1 MNTVLV
7 DIANKNVAICIAT
20 LKLLLFFYPGDIVK
34 FCILSH
40 NTYVT
45 CVQYHKTI
53 QCELSE
59 LINDVRKYNLG
70 AFELPGNI
78 PAHVNP
84 WISLKTTAI

>member
-1 MNTVLV
+1 MNTALV

-34 FCILSH
+34 FCILSQ
-40 NTYVT
+40 YVT

-53 QCELSE
+53 QCELTE

-70 AFELPGNI
+70 ALELPGNI

-84 WISLKTTAI
+84 WISLKTTVI